1 MRRASGLQ
9 ASGLRRAFGTV
20 RALDGFDLTIRPGEV
35 TGLIGPNGAGK
46 STFDRVVAGI
56 VRPDAGR
63 VLVGGVDPAAE
74 PYRARS
80 LLGLAGQDVALYPT
94 ATVRENLQVFGGLA
108 GLGRRALRGRIG
120 PTCDELDLLDLLD
133 RRVATLSG
141 GQQRR
146 VHAAVAMLHR
156 PPVLLLDEPTVGADP
171 ASRLALLAAVRRRAD
186 EGCAVVYTTHYLPEI
201 AALGATLA
209 VAVGGRVVARG
220 PVDELLAAARA
231 TDLDALFEHWAGE
244 PPPEP
249 ATAGVP
255 ARHPQQVHRAG

>member
-171 ASRLALLAAVRRRAD
+171 VSRAALLGAVVARAREGAAV
-186 EGCAVVYTTHYLPEI
+186 CYTTHYLPEL
-201 AALGATLA
+201 AVLDATIA
-209 VAVGGRVVARG
+209 VAVAGRVVARG
-220 PVDELLAAARA
+220 TRAGVLAEAGAA
-231 TDLDALFEHWAGE
+231 DLDAVFRYWAG
-244 PPPEP
+244 
-249 ATAGVP
+249 ASHAG
-255 ARHPQQVHRAG
+255 

>member
-1 MRRASGLQ
+1 MPFHE
-9 ASGLRRAFGTV
+9 GLRVTGVRRSFGSVT
-20 RALDGFDLTIRPGEV
+20 ALAGFDLQVGPGEIV
-35 TGLIGPNGAGK
+35 GLIGPNGAGK

-56 VRPDAGR
+56 LRPDAGE
-63 VLVGGVDPAAE
+63 VTVGGIDLRRDPR
-74 PYRARS
+74 RARGRC
-80 LLGLAGQDVALYPT
+80 GLAAQDVALYPT
-94 ATVRENLQVFGGLA
+94 ATARENLTLFGRVA
-108 GLGRRALRGRIG
+108 GLRGGALRRGVERVG
-120 PTCDELDLLDLLD
+120 TDLLLDAVLD
-133 RRVATLSG
+133 RRVAVLSG

-146 VHAAVAMLHR
+146 VHAAVAMLPA

-231 TDLDALFEHWAGE
+231 TDLDGLFEHWAGE

>member
-1 MRRASGLQ
+1 MQGASGLQ

-20 RALDGFDLTIRPGEV
+20 RALDGFDLTIHPGEV

-56 VRPDAGR
+56 VRPDTGG
-63 VLVGGVDPAAE
+63 VLVAGVDPAAE

-80 LLGLAGQDVALYPT
+80 RLGLAGQDVALYPT
-94 ATVRENLQVFGGLA
+94 ATVRENLRVFGGLA
-108 GLGRRALRGRIG
+108 GLGRRALRARIG
-120 PTCDELDLLDLLD
+120 PTCDELQLLDLID

-171 ASRLALLAAVRRRAD
+171 VSRAALLGAVAARASEGAAV
-186 EGCAVVYTTHYLPEI
+186 CYTTHYLPE
-201 AALGATLA
+201 LDVLDATVA
-209 VAVGGRVVARG
+209 VAVAGRVVARG
-220 PVDELLAAARA
+220 TRAGVLAEAGA
-231 TDLDALFEHWAGE
+231 TDLDAVFRYWAG
-244 PPPEP
+244 
-249 ATAGVP
+249 ASH
-255 ARHPQQVHRAG
+255 AR